1 MIEKAVLDFLNTLT
15 PALRRRTLLAFDS
28 DSRFAW
34 HYVPR
39 AHKGVLIKAMNDAQR
54 DAAMA
59 VLQAALS
66 ERGYERC
73 QNIMRLETVV
83 AEIEE
88 DPDTYDPGNYA
99 LAIFGTPGSSAP
111 WAWRIEGHHLA
122 LNFTHVAD
130 DIAVTPTFFG
140 AQPATVEKG
149 HLTGLR
155 VLGEEED
162 NGRALIRSLDEAQRR
177 QAIIRTKAFDDILT
191 GPGRETS
198 LREPI
203 GLSLEAM
210 AEAHRNIALSI
221 IERFLGAM
229 LPAVAEVERRALR
242 TAGVGSV
249 HFAWAGSLEPR
260 QAHYYRLHGPSLVI
274 EYDNTQDDANHI
286 HSVWHNPHREFGAD
300 LLRQHY
306 DHPSHAGGLPNDGRP

>member
-162 NGRALIRSLDEAQRR
+162 NGRAADPQSGRSSTSPSDHSH
-177 QAIIRTKAFDDILT
+177 K
-191 GPGRETS
+191 S
-198 LREPI
+198 LRRYPDR
-203 GLSLEAM
+203 SWARDQF
-210 AEAHRNIALSI
+210 A
-221 IERFLGAM
+221 
-229 LPAVAEVERRALR
+229 RADWPLAR
-242 TAGVGSV
+242 SDGGGS
-249 HFAWAGSLEPR
+249 S
-260 QAHYYRLHGPSLVI
+260 QYRP
-274 EYDNTQDDANHI
+274 
-286 HSVWHNPHREFGAD
+286 
-300 LLRQHY
+300 QHY
-306 DHPSHAGGLPNDGRP
+306 RAVSRRHASRRR